1 MSDREN
7 QTSES
12 SDTKDKEESSE
23 EQIAIQ
29 REGPP
34 VELPPDFP
42 KSGLSIQAH
51 KLWIGHIDKRITA

>member
-1 MSDREN
+1 MSEREDH
-7 QTSES
+7 TTDH
-12 SDTKDKEESSE
+12 SDTKEKEDSSE

-42 KSGLSIQAH
+42 ESGLSIQAH
-51 KLWIGHIDKRITA
+51 KLWIGHIDKRISA